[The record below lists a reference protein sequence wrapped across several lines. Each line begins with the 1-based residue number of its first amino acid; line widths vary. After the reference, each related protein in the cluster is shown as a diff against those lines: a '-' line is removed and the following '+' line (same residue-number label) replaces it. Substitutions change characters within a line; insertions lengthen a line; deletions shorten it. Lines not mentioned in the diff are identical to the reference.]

1 MWKFDLYLAFAIQ
14 RKREKN
20 PKETSDLVDFRTWKG
35 WFMGFEVTLVVLS
48 PREHGFKTV
57 KIISF
62 VILLIMYLGFVE
74 GGTTTIKYY

>member
-1 MWKFDLYLAFAIQ
+1 MWKFHLYLAFAIQ
-14 RKREKN
+14 RKREKI

-62 VILLIMYLGFVE
+62 VILLGFVE